1 MNYIYVYEAMI
12 FKSLTGRY
20 YIFYSE
26 WLPPSIADRFIR
38 GSTLYKNNYFV
49 IHLLA
54 ELPKKSWISWIIVS
68 LVILCVTQTPRG
80 FNFRPRIKMIIVP
93 SNISWLPP
101 GKALIIRRMQMLHT
115 VYLFI
120 SYMLAELPK
129 KSWIS

>member
-12 FKSLTGRY
+12 FKSLTERY

-54 ELPKKSWISWIIVS
+54 ELPKKS
-68 LVILCVTQTPRG
+68 
-80 FNFRPRIKMIIVP
+80 
-93 SNISWLPP
+93 
-101 GKALIIRRMQMLHT
+101 
-115 VYLFI
+115 
-120 SYMLAELPK
+120 
-129 KSWIS
+129 